1 MKNVNLIYLIDFT
14 FWDVF
19 HIILRKRCGI
29 CIVPHNIFSSI
40 RCVMHAFLLA
50 RLSPRLSFFLP
61 VWSWLSYRSSIFP
74 FRLLSI
80 VIKNI
85 LKPNRYW
92 LKWPVCVPWW
102 KPTTKFPG
110 NVPQQQADV
119 ELARWTGKQQER
131 ITGIQAGGGCANQWN
146 HPHTTEKWLWFNL
159 TAIECGFKI
168 KTGTGT

>member
-1 MKNVNLIYLIDFT
+1 MKNVNLICLIDFT

-19 HIILRKRCGI
+19 HIIVRKRCGI

-40 RCVMHAFLLA
+40 RCVMHHCLLA

-119 ELARWTGKQQER
+119 EPARWTGKQQER

-146 HPHTTEKWLWFNL
+146 HPHTTEKWRWFNL